1 MSQNLENYLLNK
13 YATKNTY
20 MSKYSGSVAITIL
33 TLLTF
38 TVAFGYNH
46 YQAQLKFLKK
56 NWNTVKCNPLIIPFA
71 GLINAPKGESAMN
84 YTEKNLNECMYD
96 VLEDIVEVEKA
107 AHSAAQTIA
116 SETVSGLDEALNSV
130 RSLVSEIRSS
140 ISSVFSGIFSKIH
153 NTMIP
158 IQNIMIKSQNN
169 INNSQAV
176 LSTAM
181 YTGVGSILS
190 LRSFLAAFSTIIIMF
205 ILLLSVGVFPVEIA
219 TGSGLSLI
227 PFVGWAL
234 AIPFFAAAAVTIGL
248 VIAIV
253 AIFVPFNTTLQ
264 QILTNT
270 QKIKSSSYC
279 FDEDTEILLKSGEK
293 KKIKDL
299 IIGDE
304 LEIDGKVTALIKL
317 SSKDQ
322 TMFKLRNNIIS
333 GTHSY
338 LDEYGDINYVRNHP
352 ESIMIENYYKPYIY
366 CINTE
371 SKYIHLDNI
380 TFFDWDEITDEE
392 VKRLKMNLSEI
403 LPKQFKKHNIHSYLD
418 SGFKENTK
426 VELEDGRSINIKDV
440 EINDILK
447 FGENILGIV
456 KIDAKNINNIQ
467 EYKINNNYIMGSNNL
482 VFKDETLGRYN
493 STINMTGIQKIKPKY
508 LYHLITDTK
517 TFKINDI
524 TFFDYTF
531 SLEHC
536 LINDT
541 YVSSILT
548 Y

>member
-13 YATKNTY
+13 YSTTDTY
-20 MSKYSGSVAITIL
+20 MSKYSGSVIITIL
-33 TLLTF
+33 TLITF
-38 TVAFGYNH
+38 LIAFGYNH
-46 YQAQLKFLKK
+46 YQAQLKFLRN
-56 NWNTVKCNPLIIPFA
+56 NWNTVKCNPLFIPFA
-71 GLINAPKGESAMN
+71 GLINAPKGVSAMD

-96 VLEDIVEVEKA
+96 VMDDIVEVEKA
-107 AHSAAQTIA
+107 AQSAAHTIA
-116 SETVSGLDEALNSV
+116 SETISGLDEALNAA
-130 RSLVSEIRSS
+130 RSLISEIRNS
-140 ISSVFSGIFSKIH
+140 ISSVFSGVFSKIH

-219 TGSGLSLI
+219 TGSGLSMI

-293 KKIKDL
+293 KKIKDI
-299 IIGDE
+299 IIGEE
-304 LEIDGKVTALIKL
+304 LAIDGKVTAIIKL
-317 SSKDQ
+317 SSKEQ
-322 TMFKLRNNIIS
+322 HMYKLRNTIIS
-333 GTHSY
+333 GSHSY
-338 LDEYGDINYVRNHP
+338 LDEQGTINYVRNHP
-352 ESIMIENYYKPYIY
+352 ESIMIDNYYKPYIY

-371 SKYIHLDNI
+371 SKYIHKDGI
-380 TFFDWDEITDEE
+380 TFFDWDEITDTEIL
-392 VKRLKMNLSEI
+392 RLKSNLSNY
-403 LPKQFKKHNIHSYLD
+403 LPNNLKKGHIHSYLD
-418 SGFKENTK
+418 SGFIEDTK
-426 VELEDGRSINIKDV
+426 IELEDGRVVNIKNV

-447 FGENILGIV
+447 FGESVLGVV
-456 KIDAKNINNIQ
+456 KIDATKLNNVNEYRINNTEI
-467 EYKINNNYIMGSNNL
+467 IGSSNL
-482 VFKDETLGRYN
+482 VFKNETLGRYD
-493 STINMTGIQKIKPKY
+493 STINMSGIKKIKPKY

-517 TFKINDI
+517 KFKINNVD
-524 TFFDYTF
+524 FYDYSF
-531 SLEHC
+531 SLEHS
-536 LINDT
+536 LINDN
-541 YVSSILT
+541 YSSSILI

>member
-1 MSQNLENYLLNK
+1 MSQNLENYLLDK

-304 LEIDGKVTALIKL
+304 LEIDGKVTAFIKL

>member
-20 MSKYSGSVAITIL
+20 MSKYSGSVVITIL

-38 TVAFGYNH
+38 IVAFGYNH
-46 YQAQLKFLKK
+46 YQAQLKFLRK
-56 NWNTVKCNPLIIPFA
+56 NWNTIKCNPLVIPFA

-96 VLEDIVEVEKA
+96 VMEDIAEVEKA
-107 AHSAAQTIA
+107 AQSAAQA
-116 SETVSGLDEALNSV
+116 VANETVSGLDEALNAT
-130 RSLVSEIRSS
+130 RSLISEIRSS

-190 LRSFLAAFSTIIIMF
+190 LRSFLAAFSTIIIVF

-219 TGSGLSLI
+219 TGSGLSMI

-299 IIGDE
+299 IIGEE
-304 LEIDGKVTALIKL
+304 LAFDGKVKGIIKL

-322 TMFKLRNNIIS
+322 NMYKLRRTIVS
-333 GTHSY
+333 GSHSY
-338 LDEYGDINYVRNHP
+338 LDENGEINYVRNHP
-352 ESIMIENYYKPYIY
+352 ESIMLDNYYKEYIY

-371 SKYIHLDNI
+371 SKYIHIDDVI
-380 TFFDWDEITDEE
+380 FFDWDEITDSE
-392 VKRLKMNLSEI
+392 VDRLKNNLKDL
-403 LPKQFKKHNIHSYLD
+403 LPNNFKKSQIHSYLD
-418 SGFKENTK
+418 SGFVGDTK
-426 VELEDGRSINIKDV
+426 IELEDGRLVNIKDV

-447 FGENILGIV
+447 FGENVLGVV
-456 KIDAKNINNIQ
+456 KIDASEINKILEYNIKNN
-467 EYKINNNYIMGSNNL
+467 KLVGSSNL
-482 VFKDETLGRYN
+482 VFNDETLGRYN
-493 STINMTGIQKIKPKY
+493 STINIKGIKKIKQKY

-517 TFKINDI
+517 KFMINDLE
-524 TFFDYTF
+524 FLDYSF

-536 LINDT
+536 LIDDT
-541 YVSSILT
+541 YVSSILI

>member
-1 MSQNLENYLLNK
+1 MSQNLENYLLDK

-38 TVAFGYNH
+38 VVAFGYNH

-71 GLINAPKGESAMN
+71 GLINAPKGKSAMN
-84 YTEKNLNECMYD
+84 YTEENLNECMYD

-107 AHSAAQTIA
+107 TQSAAQTIA
-116 SETVSGLDEALNSV
+116 NETVSGLDEAVNAT
-130 RSLVSEIRSS
+130 RSLISEIRSS

-219 TGSGLSLI
+219 TGSGLSMI

-279 FDEDTEILLKSGEK
+279 FDGDTEILLKSGEK

-299 IIGDE
+299 IIGEE
-304 LEIDGKVTALIKL
+304 LAIDGKITAIIKL

-322 TMFKLRNNIIS
+322 NMYKLRNTIIS
-333 GTHSY
+333 GSHSY
-338 LDEYGDINYVRNHP
+338 LDENGDINYARNHP
-352 ESIMIENYYKPYIY
+352 ESILLDSYYKEFIY

-371 SKYIHLDNI
+371 SKYIHVDDI
-380 TFFDWDEITDEE
+380 VFFDWDEITDEE
-392 VKRLKMNLSEI
+392 VTRLEMNLNDK
-403 LPKQFKKHNIHSYLD
+403 LPKQFNKSKIHNYLD
-418 SGFKENTK
+418 SGFYEDTK
-426 VELEDGRSINIKDV
+426 LELEDGRLVNIKDI

-447 FGENILGIV
+447 FGENILGVV
-456 KIDAKNINNIQ
+456 KIDAKNINNVQ
-467 EYKINNNYIMGSNNL
+467 EYNINNNYITGSNNL

-493 STINMTGIQKIKPKY
+493 STINMTGYQKIRPKY

-517 TFKINDI
+517 TFKINNI
-524 TFFDYTF
+524 TFFDYSF

>member
-1 MSQNLENYLLNK
+1 MSQNLENYLLDK

-38 TVAFGYNH
+38 VVAFGYNH

-71 GLINAPKGESAMN
+71 GLINAPKGKSAMN
-84 YTEKNLNECMYD
+84 YTEENLNECMYD

-107 AHSAAQTIA
+107 TQSAAQTIA
-116 SETVSGLDEALNSV
+116 NETVSGLDEAVNAT
-130 RSLVSEIRSS
+130 RSLISEIRSS

-219 TGSGLSLI
+219 TGSGLSMI

-279 FDEDTEILLKSGEK
+279 FDGDTEILLKSGEK

-299 IIGDE
+299 IIGEE
-304 LEIDGKVTALIKL
+304 LAIDGKITAIIKL

-322 TMFKLRNNIIS
+322 NMYKLRNTIIS
-333 GTHSY
+333 GSHSY
-338 LDEYGDINYVRNHP
+338 LDENGDINYARNHP
-352 ESIMIENYYKPYIY
+352 ESILIDSYYKEFIY

-371 SKYIHLDNI
+371 SKYIHVDDI
-380 TFFDWDEITDEE
+380 VFFDWDEITDEE
-392 VKRLKMNLSEI
+392 VTRLEMNLNDK
-403 LPKQFKKHNIHSYLD
+403 LPKQFNKSKIHNYLD
-418 SGFKENTK
+418 SGFYEDTK
-426 VELEDGRSINIKDV
+426 LELEDGRLVNIKDI

-447 FGENILGIV
+447 FGENILGVV
-456 KIDAKNINNIQ
+456 KIDAKNINNVQ
-467 EYKINNNYIMGSNNL
+467 EYNINNNYITGSNNL

-493 STINMTGIQKIKPKY
+493 STINMTGYQKIRPKY

-517 TFKINDI
+517 TFKINNI
-524 TFFDYTF
+524 TFFDYSF

>member
-20 MSKYSGSVAITIL
+20 MSKYSGSVVITIL

-38 TVAFGYNH
+38 IVAFGYNH
-46 YQAQLKFLKK
+46 YQAQLKFLRK
-56 NWNTVKCNPLIIPFA
+56 NWNTVKCNPLVIPFA

-96 VLEDIVEVEKA
+96 VMEDIAEVEKA
-107 AHSAAQTIA
+107 AQSAAQA
-116 SETVSGLDEALNSV
+116 VANETVSGLDEALNAS
-130 RSLVSEIRSS
+130 RSLISEIRSS

-190 LRSFLAAFSTIIIMF
+190 LRSFLAAFSTIIIVF

-219 TGSGLSLI
+219 TGSGLSMI

-299 IIGDE
+299 IIGEE
-304 LEIDGKVTALIKL
+304 LAFDGKVKGIIKL

-322 TMFKLRNNIIS
+322 NMYKLRRTIVS
-333 GTHSY
+333 GSHSY
-338 LDEYGDINYVRNHP
+338 LDENGEINYVRNHP
-352 ESIMIENYYKPYIY
+352 ESIMLDNYYKEYIY

-371 SKYIHLDNI
+371 SKYIHIDDVI
-380 TFFDWDEITDEE
+380 FFDWDEITDSE
-392 VKRLKMNLSEI
+392 VDRLKNNLKDL
-403 LPKQFKKHNIHSYLD
+403 LPNNFKKSQIHSYLD
-418 SGFKENTK
+418 SGFVGDTK
-426 VELEDGRSINIKDV
+426 IELEDGRLVNIKDV

-447 FGENILGIV
+447 FGENVLGVV
-456 KIDAKNINNIQ
+456 KIDASEINKILEYNIKNN
-467 EYKINNNYIMGSNNL
+467 KLVGSSNL
-482 VFKDETLGRYN
+482 VFNDETLGRYN
-493 STINMTGIQKIKPKY
+493 STINIKGIKKIKQKY

-517 TFKINDI
+517 KFMINDLE
-524 TFFDYTF
+524 FLDYSF

-536 LINDT
+536 LIDDT
-541 YVSSILT
+541 YVSSILI

>member
-1 MSQNLENYLLNK
+1 MSQNLENYLLDK

-38 TVAFGYNH
+38 VVAFGYNH

-71 GLINAPKGESAMN
+71 GLINAPKGKSAMN
-84 YTEKNLNECMYD
+84 YTEENLNECMYD

-107 AHSAAQTIA
+107 AQSAAQTIA
-116 SETVSGLDEALNSV
+116 NETVSGLDEAVNAT
-130 RSLVSEIRSS
+130 RSLISEIRSS

-219 TGSGLSLI
+219 TGSGLSMI

-279 FDEDTEILLKSGEK
+279 FDGDTEILLKSGEK

-299 IIGDE
+299 IIGEE
-304 LEIDGKVTALIKL
+304 LAIDGKITAIIKL

-322 TMFKLRNNIIS
+322 NMYKLRNTIIS
-333 GTHSY
+333 GSHSY
-338 LDEYGDINYVRNHP
+338 LDENGDINYARNHP
-352 ESIMIENYYKPYIY
+352 ESILIDSYYKEFIY

-371 SKYIHLDNI
+371 SKYIHVDDI
-380 TFFDWDEITDEE
+380 VFFDWDEITDEE
-392 VKRLKMNLSEI
+392 VTRLEMNLNDK
-403 LPKQFKKHNIHSYLD
+403 LPKQFNKSKIHNYLD
-418 SGFKENTK
+418 SGFYEDTK
-426 VELEDGRSINIKDV
+426 LELEDGRLVNIKDI

-447 FGENILGIV
+447 FGENILGVV
-456 KIDAKNINNIQ
+456 KIDAKNINNVQ
-467 EYKINNNYIMGSNNL
+467 EYNINNNYITGSNNL

-493 STINMTGIQKIKPKY
+493 STINMTGYQKIRPKY

-517 TFKINDI
+517 TFKINNI
-524 TFFDYTF
+524 TFFDYSF

>member
-1 MSQNLENYLLNK
+1 MSQNLENYLLDK

>member
-13 YATKNTY
+13 YTTKNTY
-20 MSKYSGSVAITIL
+20 LSKYSGSVVITIL
-33 TLLTF
+33 TLITF
-38 TVAFGYNH
+38 IIAFGYNH
-46 YQAQLKFLKK
+46 YQAQLKFLRK
-56 NWNTVKCNPLIIPFA
+56 NWNIVKCNPLIIPFA

-107 AHSAAQTIA
+107 AQTAAQTVA
-116 SETVSGLDEALNSV
+116 NETVSGLDEALNAT
-130 RSLVSEIRSS
+130 RSLISEIRNS
-140 ISSVFSGIFSKIH
+140 ISSVFSSIFSKIH

-219 TGSGLSLI
+219 TGSGLSMI

-234 AIPFFAAAAVTIGL
+234 AIPFFASAAATIGL

-253 AIFVPFNTTLQ
+253 AIFIPFNTTLQ

-279 FDEDTEILLKSGEK
+279 FDEDTRILLKSGES
-293 KKIKDL
+293 KKIKDI
-299 IIGDE
+299 IIGEE
-304 LEIDGKVTALIKL
+304 LDVDGKVTGIIKL

-322 TMFKLRNNIIS
+322 HMYKLRNTIVS
-333 GTHSY
+333 GSHSY
-338 LDEYGDINYVRNHP
+338 LDENGEINYIRNHP
-352 ESIMIENYYKPYIY
+352 ESIMLNNYYKPYIY

-371 SKYIHLDNI
+371 SKYIHNDGI
-380 TFFDWDEITDEE
+380 IFFDWDEITD
-392 VKRLKMNLSEI
+392 SEI
-403 LPKQFKKHNIHSYLD
+403 LRLKSNLSNLLHNNFKKSEIHSYLD
-418 SGFKENTK
+418 SGFFGDTK
-426 VELEDGRSINIKDV
+426 MELEDGRLVNIKDI

-447 FGENILGIV
+447 FGENVLGVI
-456 KIDAKNINNIQ
+456 KIDAKNINKIKEFN
-467 EYKINNNYIMGSNNL
+467 INNNIINGSSNL

-493 STINMTGIQKIKPKY
+493 STLNMKGIKKNKPKY

-517 TFKINDI
+517 KFMINDLE
-524 TFFDYTF
+524 FFDYSF

-541 YVSSILT
+541 YTSSILI

>member
-20 MSKYSGSVAITIL
+20 MSKYSGSVVITIL

-38 TVAFGYNH
+38 IVAFGYNH
-46 YQAQLKFLKK
+46 YQAQLKFLRK
-56 NWNTVKCNPLIIPFA
+56 NWNTIKCNPLVIPFA

-96 VLEDIVEVEKA
+96 VMEDIAEVEKA
-107 AHSAAQTIA
+107 AQSAAQA
-116 SETVSGLDEALNSV
+116 VANETVSGLDEALNAT
-130 RSLVSEIRSS
+130 RSLISEIRSS

-190 LRSFLAAFSTIIIMF
+190 LRSFLAAFSTIIIVF

-219 TGSGLSLI
+219 TGSGLSMI

-299 IIGDE
+299 IIGEE
-304 LEIDGKVTALIKL
+304 LAFDGKVKGIIKL

-322 TMFKLRNNIIS
+322 NMYKLRRTIVS
-333 GTHSY
+333 GSHSY
-338 LDEYGDINYVRNHP
+338 LDENGEINYVRNHP
-352 ESIMIENYYKPYIY
+352 ESIMLDNYYKEYIY

-371 SKYIHLDNI
+371 SKYIHIDDVI
-380 TFFDWDEITDEE
+380 FFDWDEITDSE
-392 VKRLKMNLSEI
+392 VDRLKNNLKDL
-403 LPKQFKKHNIHSYLD
+403 LPNNFKKSQIHSYLD
-418 SGFKENTK
+418 SGFVGDTK
-426 VELEDGRSINIKDV
+426 IELEDGRLVNIKDV

-447 FGENILGIV
+447 FGENVLGVV
-456 KIDAKNINNIQ
+456 KIDASEINKILEYNIKNNKLI
-467 EYKINNNYIMGSNNL
+467 GSSNL
-482 VFKDETLGRYN
+482 VFNDETLGRYN
-493 STINMTGIQKIKPKY
+493 STINIKGIKKIKQKY

-517 TFKINDI
+517 KFMINDLE
-524 TFFDYTF
+524 FLDYSF

-536 LINDT
+536 LIDDT
-541 YVSSILT
+541 YVSSILI

>member
-1 MSQNLENYLLNK
+1 MSQNLENYLLGK

-38 TVAFGYNH
+38 VVAFGYNH

-71 GLINAPKGESAMN
+71 GIINAPKGKSAMN
-84 YTEKNLNECMYD
+84 YTEENLNECMND

-107 AHSAAQTIA
+107 AQSAAHTIA
-116 SETVSGLDEALNSV
+116 NETISGLDEALNAT
-130 RSLVSEIRSS
+130 RSLISEIRSS

-158 IQNIMIKSQNN
+158 IQNLMIKSQNN

-219 TGSGLSLI
+219 TGSGLSMI

-279 FDEDTEILLKSGEK
+279 FDEDTEIILKSGEK

-299 IIGDE
+299 IIGEE
-304 LEIDGKVTALIKL
+304 LLIDGKVTAIIKL

-322 TMFKLRNNIIS
+322 NMYKLRNTIIS
-333 GTHSY
+333 GSHSY
-338 LDEYGDINYVRNHP
+338 LDKNGEINYVRNHP
-352 ESIMIENYYKPYIY
+352 ESIMIDTYYKPFIY

-371 SKYIHLDNI
+371 SKYIHIDNV
-380 TFFDWDEITDEE
+380 TFFDWDEITDNEIS
-392 VKRLKMNLSEI
+392 RLKMNLEDKI
-403 LPKQFKKHNIHSYLD
+403 PKQFNKSKIHRYLD
-418 SGFKENTK
+418 SGFYEDTK
-426 VELEDGRSINIKDV
+426 IELEDGRLISIKDV

-456 KIDAKNINNIQ
+456 KIDANNINSVKKYNINNNFIT
-467 EYKINNNYIMGSNNL
+467 GSNNL

-493 STINMTGIQKIKPKY
+493 STINLKGISKIKPTY

-524 TFFDYTF
+524 TFFDYSF

>member
-20 MSKYSGSVAITIL
+20 MSKYSGSVVITIL

-38 TVAFGYNH
+38 IVAFGYNH
-46 YQAQLKFLKK
+46 YQAQLKFLRK
-56 NWNTVKCNPLIIPFA
+56 NWNTVKCNPLVIPFA

-96 VLEDIVEVEKA
+96 VMEDIVEVEKA
-107 AHSAAQTIA
+107 AQSAAQTVA
-116 SETVSGLDEALNSV
+116 NETVSGLDEALNAT
-130 RSLVSEIRSS
+130 RSLISEIRSS

-190 LRSFLAAFSTIIIMF
+190 LRSFLAAFSTIIIVF

-219 TGSGLSLI
+219 TGSGLSMI

-299 IIGDE
+299 IIGEE
-304 LEIDGKVTALIKL
+304 LAFDGKVKGIIKL

-322 TMFKLRNNIIS
+322 NMYKLRRTIVS
-333 GTHSY
+333 GSHSY
-338 LDEYGDINYVRNHP
+338 LDENGEINYVRNHP
-352 ESIMIENYYKPYIY
+352 ESIMLDNYYKEYIY

-371 SKYIHLDNI
+371 SKYIHMDDVI
-380 TFFDWDEITDEE
+380 FFDWDEITDSE
-392 VKRLKMNLSEI
+392 VDRLKNNLKDL
-403 LPKQFKKHNIHSYLD
+403 LPNNFKKSQIHSYLD
-418 SGFKENTK
+418 SGFVGDTK
-426 VELEDGRSINIKDV
+426 IELEDGRLVNIKDV

-447 FGENILGIV
+447 FGENVLGVV
-456 KIDAKNINNIQ
+456 KIDAIEINKILEYNIKNN
-467 EYKINNNYIMGSNNL
+467 KLVGSSNL
-482 VFKDETLGRYN
+482 VFNDETLGRYN
-493 STINMTGIQKIKPKY
+493 STINIKGIKKLKPKY

-517 TFKINDI
+517 KFMINDI
-524 TFFDYTF
+524 EFLDYSF

-536 LINDT
+536 LIDDT
-541 YVSSILT
+541 YVSSILI

>member
-1 MSQNLENYLLNK
+1 MSQNLENYLLDK

-20 MSKYSGSVAITIL
+20 MSKYGGSVIITIL

-38 TVAFGYNH
+38 VVAFGYNH
-46 YQAQLKFLKK
+46 YQAQLKFLRK
-56 NWNTVKCNPLIIPFA
+56 NWNNVKCNPLIIPFA
-71 GLINAPKGESAMN
+71 GIINAPEGESQMN
-84 YTEKNLNECMYD
+84 YTEKNLNECMYN
-96 VLEDIVEVEKA
+96 VMEDIVEVEKA
-107 AHSAAQTIA
+107 TQSAAQTIA
-116 SETVSGLDEALNSV
+116 SETINGIEEAMNAA
-130 RSLVSEIRSS
+130 RSLISEIRSS
-140 ISSVFSGIFSKIH
+140 VSKVFSGIFSKIH

-169 INNSQAV
+169 LNNSQAI

-190 LRSFLAAFSTIIIMF
+190 FRSFLAAFSTIVIMF
-205 ILLLSVGVFPVEIA
+205 ILLLSTGVFPVEIA
-219 TGSGLSLI
+219 TGSGLSMI

-270 QKIKSSSYC
+270 QRIKSSSYC
-279 FDEDTEILLKSGEK
+279 FDEDTEILLNSGEK

-299 IIGDE
+299 IIGEE
-304 LEIDGKVTALIKL
+304 LMFDGKITGIIKL

-322 TMFKLRNNIIS
+322 HMYKLRNTIIS

-338 LDEYGDINYVRNHP
+338 LDENGDIDYVRNHP
-352 ESIMIENYYKPYIY
+352 ESIMMDNYFKPYIY

-371 SKYIHLDNI
+371 SKYIHKDNI
-380 TFFDWDEITDEE
+380 VFFDWDEITDSEL
-392 VKRLKMNLSEI
+392 VRLKSNLSNM
-403 LPKQFKKHNIHSYLD
+403 LPSNFSKKNIHAYLD
-418 SGFKENTK
+418 SGFVGDTK
-426 VELEDGRSINIKDV
+426 IELEDGRLVNIKDV

-447 FGENILGIV
+447 FGENVLGVV
-456 KIDAKNINNIQ
+456 KIDAKNLNYIRQYN
-467 EYKINNNYIMGSNNL
+467 INNNIITGSSNL

-493 STINMTGIQKIKPKY
+493 STLNKSGIKKIKPKY

-517 TFKINDI
+517 KFKINNVE
-524 TFFDYTF
+524 FFDYSF

-541 YVSSILT
+541 YVSSILS

>member
-20 MSKYSGSVAITIL
+20 MSKYSGSVVITIL

-38 TVAFGYNH
+38 IVAFGYNH
-46 YQAQLKFLKK
+46 YQAQLKFLRK
-56 NWNTVKCNPLIIPFA
+56 NWNTVKCNPLVIPFA

-96 VLEDIVEVEKA
+96 VMEDIAEVEKA
-107 AHSAAQTIA
+107 AQSAAQA
-116 SETVSGLDEALNSV
+116 VANETVSGLDEALNAT
-130 RSLVSEIRSS
+130 RSLISEIRSS

-190 LRSFLAAFSTIIIMF
+190 LRSFLAAFSTIIIVF

-219 TGSGLSLI
+219 TGSGLSMI

-299 IIGDE
+299 IIGEE
-304 LEIDGKVTALIKL
+304 LAFDGKVKGIIKL

-322 TMFKLRNNIIS
+322 NMYKLRRTIVS
-333 GTHSY
+333 GSHSY
-338 LDEYGDINYVRNHP
+338 LDENGEINYVRNHP
-352 ESIMIENYYKPYIY
+352 ESIMLDNYYKEYIY

-371 SKYIHLDNI
+371 SKYIHIDDVI
-380 TFFDWDEITDEE
+380 FFDWDEITDSE
-392 VKRLKMNLSEI
+392 VDRLKNNLKDL
-403 LPKQFKKHNIHSYLD
+403 LPNNFKKSQIHSYLD
-418 SGFKENTK
+418 SGFVGDTK
-426 VELEDGRSINIKDV
+426 IELEDGRLVNIKDV

-447 FGENILGIV
+447 FGENVLGVV
-456 KIDAKNINNIQ
+456 KIDASEINKILEYNIKNN
-467 EYKINNNYIMGSNNL
+467 KLVGSSNL
-482 VFKDETLGRYN
+482 VFNDETLGRYN
-493 STINMTGIQKIKPKY
+493 STINIKGIKKIKQKY

-517 TFKINDI
+517 KFMINDLE
-524 TFFDYTF
+524 FLDYSF

-536 LINDT
+536 LIDDT
-541 YVSSILT
+541 YVSSILI

>member
-1 MSQNLENYLLNK
+1 MSQNLENYLLDK

-38 TVAFGYNH
+38 VVAFGYNH

-71 GLINAPKGESAMN
+71 GLINAPEGKSAMN
-84 YTEKNLNECMYD
+84 YTEENLNECMYD

-107 AHSAAQTIA
+107 AQSAAQTIA
-116 SETVSGLDEALNSV
+116 NETVSGLDEALNSV

-140 ISSVFSGIFSKIH
+140 ISGLFSGIFSKIH

-190 LRSFLAAFSTIIIMF
+190 LRSFLAAFSTIIIIF

-219 TGSGLSLI
+219 TGSGLSMI

-270 QKIKSSSYC
+270 QKIKSASYC
-279 FDEDTEILLKSGEK
+279 FDEDTEILLRSGEK

-299 IIGDE
+299 NIGEE
-304 LEIDGKVTALIKL
+304 LAIDGKITGLIKL

-322 TMFKLRNNIIS
+322 TMYKLRNTIIS
-333 GTHSY
+333 GSHSY
-338 LDEYGDINYVRNHP
+338 LDENGEINYIRNHP
-352 ESIMIENYYKPYIY
+352 ESIMIDTYYKPFIY

-371 SKYIHLDNI
+371 SKYIHIDNI

-392 VKRLKMNLSEI
+392 VKRLKINLDDKI
-403 LPKQFKKHNIHSYLD
+403 PKQFSKHNIHSYLD
-418 SGFKENTK
+418 SGFMEDTK
-426 VELEDGRSINIKDV
+426 VELEDGRLVNIKDI

-447 FGENILGIV
+447 FGENILGVV

-467 EYKINNNYIMGSNNL
+467 EFKINDNYIRGSNNL

-493 STINMTGIQKIKPKY
+493 STINMTGTKKIKPKY

-524 TFFDYTF
+524 TFFDYSF

>member
-1 MSQNLENYLLNK
+1 M
-13 YATKNTY
+13 
-20 MSKYSGSVAITIL
+20 
-33 TLLTF
+33 
-38 TVAFGYNH
+38 
-46 YQAQLKFLKK
+46 
-56 NWNTVKCNPLIIPFA
+56 
-71 GLINAPKGESAMN
+71 
-84 YTEKNLNECMYD
+84 
-96 VLEDIVEVEKA
+96 
-107 AHSAAQTIA
+107 
-116 SETVSGLDEALNSV
+116 
-130 RSLVSEIRSS
+130 
-140 ISSVFSGIFSKIH
+140 
-153 NTMIP
+153 
-158 IQNIMIKSQNN
+158 
-169 INNSQAV
+169 
-176 LSTAM
+176 
-181 YTGVGSILS
+181 
-190 LRSFLAAFSTIIIMF
+190 
-205 ILLLSVGVFPVEIA
+205 
-219 TGSGLSLI
+219 I

-279 FDEDTEILLKSGEK
+279 FDEDTEIMLKSGEK

-299 IIGDE
+299 IIGEE
-304 LEIDGKVTALIKL
+304 LLIDGKVTALIKL

-322 TMFKLRNNIIS
+322 TMYKLRNTIIS
-333 GTHSY
+333 GSHSY
-338 LDEYGDINYVRNHP
+338 LDKNGEINYVRNHP
-352 ESIMIENYYKPYIY
+352 ESIMIDTYYKPFIY

-371 SKYIHLDNI
+371 SKYIHIDNV
-380 TFFDWDEITDEE
+380 TFFDWDEITDNEIS
-392 VKRLKMNLSEI
+392 RLKMNLEDKI
-403 LPKQFKKHNIHSYLD
+403 PKQFNKSKIHRYLD
-418 SGFKENTK
+418 SGFYEDTK
-426 VELEDGRSINIKDV
+426 IELEDGRLINIKDV

-456 KIDAKNINNIQ
+456 KIDANNINSIKEYNINNNFIT
-467 EYKINNNYIMGSNNL
+467 GSNNL

-493 STINMTGIQKIKPKY
+493 STINLKGIRKIKPTY

-524 TFFDYTF
+524 TFFDYSF